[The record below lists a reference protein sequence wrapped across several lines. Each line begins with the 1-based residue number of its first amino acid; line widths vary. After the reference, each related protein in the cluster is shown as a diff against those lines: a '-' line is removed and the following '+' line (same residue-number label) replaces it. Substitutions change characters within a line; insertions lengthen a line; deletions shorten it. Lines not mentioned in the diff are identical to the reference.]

1 MACLAIR
8 SDKKEKKQEERRE
21 KREETNVV
29 LRVSGKLHAH
39 RYMLRLITLEFEC
52 GE

>member
-1 MACLAIR
+1 MACLTIR
-8 SDKKEKKQEERRE
+8 SDKKKKKKKKQEE

-39 RYMLRLITLEFEC
+39 R
-52 GE
+52 